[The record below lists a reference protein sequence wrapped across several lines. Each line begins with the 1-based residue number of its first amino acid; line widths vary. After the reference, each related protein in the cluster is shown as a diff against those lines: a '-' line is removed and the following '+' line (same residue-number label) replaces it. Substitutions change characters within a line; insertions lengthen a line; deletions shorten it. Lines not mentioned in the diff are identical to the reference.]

1 GLVLVGGQLPA
12 DGPAQCGLGADAV
25 HRSLRDGG
33 RAERQPDAE
42 LQQQRQRG
50 AGGGERELR
59 GRRQP
64 CGQQQRGG
72 LRDQQGLVLGG
83 GELPGDGPALY
94 GLGADAVHRF
104 LRDGGRAERQPDA
117 ELQQQ
122 RQRGAGGGER
132 ELRGRRQP
140 CGQQQR
146 GGLRDQQGVEHDV
159 AVR

>member
-1 GLVLVGGQLPA
+1 DELPI
-12 DGPAQCGLGADAV
+12 C
-25 HRSLRDGG
+25 
-33 RAERQPDAE
+33 
-42 LQQQRQRG
+42 G

-94 GLGADAVHRF
+94 GLGADAVHGL

-132 ELRGRRQP
+132 ELRGRRQI
-140 CGQQQR
+140 GGASRRGRLREQQR
-146 GGLRDQQGVEHDV
+146 PVPADE
-159 AVR
+159 

>member
-1 GLVLVGGQLPA
+1 QQGVVLGGGERPG
-12 DGPAQCGLGADAV
+12 DGPALYGLGADAV
-25 HRSLRDGG
+25 HGLLRDGG

-83 GELPGDGPALY
+83 GEMRSAGGSLC
-94 GLGADAVHRF
+94 GLGAGAGDRGQ
-104 LRDGGRAERQPDA
+104 RGGGRA
-117 ELQQQ
+117 
-122 RQRGAGGGER
+122 
-132 ELRGRRQP
+132 
-140 CGQQQR
+140 
-146 GGLRDQQGVEHDV
+146 
-159 AVR
+159 